1 MKQHPLQ
8 QKEAAVMSDASK
20 QHLIVGEENP
30 ELVKLLDKICSLR
43 EANLQTTKERSIF
56 IIILLIFGIGILS
69 YLCYYLLQF
78 KPKEIDAFV
87 QAGIESLEKND
98 QIQLPLVAK
107 IQLTQSPHSHPIFW
121 DKTSE
126 TWVVS
131 VKGEK
136 RPFSAHT
143 IISLEAWQEIKE
155 FGFVWEKGKWKKPKR
170 QTSTGF

>member
-1 MKQHPLQ
+1 MTESHEHSGKLNLDIKNSEILQ
-8 QKEAAVMSDASK
+8 VFHEV
-20 QHLIVGEENP
+20 
-30 ELVKLLDKICSLR
+30 CSLH
-43 EANLQTTKERSIF
+43 EANLQATKERSIF
-56 IIILLIFGIGILS
+56 IILLLILGIGILS
-69 YLCYYLLQF
+69 YLCYYILQF
-78 KPKEIDAFV
+78 KPKEVDDFL

-98 QIQLPLVAK
+98 QIELPLVAK
-107 IQLTQSPHSHPIFW
+107 IQLTQNPNSHPIFW

-143 IISLEAWQEIKE
+143 IIPLEAWQEMKE

>member
-1 MKQHPLQ
+1 MVQYPPKDNNPPAQSHEYSENLNLDNKNSEILQ
-8 QKEAAVMSDASK
+8 VFYEVR
-20 QHLIVGEENP
+20 
-30 ELVKLLDKICSLR
+30 SLH
-43 EANLQTTKERSIF
+43 EANLQATKERSIF
-56 IIILLIFGIGILS
+56 IILLLILGIGILS
-69 YLCYYLLQF
+69 YLCYYILQF
-78 KPKEIDAFV
+78 KPKEVDDFL

-98 QIQLPLVAK
+98 QIELPLVAK
-107 IQLTQSPHSHPIFW
+107 IQLTQNPNSHPISW

-143 IISLEAWQEIKE
+143 IIPLEAWQEMKE